1 MGSSL
6 REALLPSRAFRRQ
19 PPGVMGI
26 WQLRSHGPSIGR
38 VLEDVADPRAV
49 RLAPDK
55 RVRGRSEQRAH
66 RQRQAVGAQ
75 IAHHGPRAL
84 QFAELGE
91 DKPEA
96 RLHLFVRVQDD
107 RTGAVMDQS
116 SREGQAQLAT
126 RRFLA
131 LALVE
136 AHSDLMQ
143 LRLAHD
149 AGQAQEQAVVVGAR
163 IVEPLAIGDEHP
175 EQGAQLEQ
183 LMPVAVV
190 AREPGGVEADDQP
203 RVAEPDLGDELLE
216 AGSFAAP
223 CAGLTE
229 ILVDNVDP
237 LAWPAE
243 PDGTVDQA
251 VLKLSAFV
259 MVPDLVDGGLA
270 HVDVGE
276 SGAVGCA
283 QPLLRSVR
291 SGQHAGSPRS
301 WGCSP
306 ACVAATRQELGRSVL
321 AYRLAGWARV
331 AAGSPESKWTLET
344 QHDAVT
350 VGWGPS

>member
-143 LRLAHD
+143 LRLAQD
-149 AGQAQEQAVVVGAR
+149 AGQAQEPAVVVGAR

-183 LMPVAVV
+183 LMPVAVI
-190 AREPGGVEADDQP
+190 AREPGGIQADDQAGI
-203 RVAEPDLGDELLE
+203 AEPDLGNELLE
-216 AGSFAAP
+216 AGSFGAAR
-223 CAGLTE
+223 ARFAE
-229 ILVDNVDP
+229 ILVDDVDP
-237 LAWPAE
+237 LARPAE
-243 PDGTVDQA
+243 PDGAVDQA
-251 VLKLSAFV
+251 VLEFGALV
-259 MVPDLVDGGLA
+259 MVPDLIDRGLA

-276 SGAVGCA
+276 PGTVGRA
-283 QPLLRSVR
+283 QPLVRSVR
-291 SGQHAGSPRS
+291 GGQHVGSPRS
-301 WGCSP
+301 RCSP
-306 ACVAATRQELGRSVL
+306 ACVAAGRREPRRSAL
-321 AYRLAGWARV
+321 ASWP
-331 AAGSPESKWTLET
+331 AGSARAVAGAPEWAWTLET
-344 QHDAVT
+344 QHDAGS
-350 VGWGPS
+350 VG